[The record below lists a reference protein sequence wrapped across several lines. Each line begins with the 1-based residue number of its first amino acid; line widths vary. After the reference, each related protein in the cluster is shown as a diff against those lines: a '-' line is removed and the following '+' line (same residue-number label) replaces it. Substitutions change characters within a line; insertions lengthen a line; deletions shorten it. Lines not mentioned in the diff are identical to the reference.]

1 MENSKTYIIA
11 DLVKEL
17 DVPRTTL
24 KDWLMRY
31 EDYID
36 FEIRGRRKVYFDSSL
51 KILKEIAEMR
61 LEGKTAPEILL
72 ELSYKHPVNAD
83 FTHEVE
89 VPKIEPPETAV
100 GGLRNEHFLMK
111 NNPFVEALMPIV
123 KQQNHEME
131 QMLTT
136 KLHDMAEN
144 LHEAQLAS
152 LLPIIKRQN
161 EKTERLLTGKL
172 HDMTENIHRN
182 QLDTTRVSRQSAR
195 RILLVIALILTM
207 LVAVVLTSSNIYYML
222 MHQRNDLRLI
232 ERNLQK
238 NLEKSRELY
247 LSENLKRKEYE
258 KEQVLKLK
266 NLTKTLEDNKLSSSK
281 EIAGLKGDLRGQQ
294 KAFTVMM
301 EKYNRL
307 VEEQRSGTE
316 ELLRKIFSKEQGAVV
331 KKIDELIKQGVQ
343 DKAQET
349 RDNTKILELKEKIF
363 ELKRKIGTME
373 EEKEKEKALPS
384 SYLLDPRKPVIRNVA
399 PPETKPE
406 AITPAAV
413 KPEII
418 TPPVVK
424 PEVIKVPT
432 KK

>member
-31 EDYID
+31 EEYIE
-36 FEIRGRRKVYFDSSL
+36 FELRGRRKIYFDSSL
-51 KILKEIAEMR
+51 EVLKEIAEMR
-61 LEGKTAPEILL
+61 QEGKTAPEILL

-83 FTHEVE
+83 FTHEVDI
-89 VPKIEPPETAV
+89 PKIKDTEPQV
-100 GGLRNEHFLMK
+100 KGLTNEHFLMK
-111 NNPFVEALMPIV
+111 NNPFVETLMPIV

-131 QMLTT
+131 QMLTS

-161 EKTERLLTGKL
+161 EKTERMLTSKL

-195 RILLVIALILTM
+195 RILLVIALVLT
-207 LVAVVLTSSNIYYML
+207 LVVAVVLTSSNIYYML
-222 MHQRNDLRLI
+222 MHQREDLRLV
-232 ERNLQK
+232 EKNLEK
-238 NLEKSRELY
+238 TLEKSRELY
-247 LSENLKRKEYE
+247 ISETLKRKQHE
-258 KEQVLKLK
+258 KEQILKLQK
-266 NLTKTLEDNKLSSSK
+266 LTKMLEKNRESSSK
-281 EIAGLKGDLRGQQ
+281 EITGLKDDLKEQQ

-301 EKYNRL
+301 GKYNKL
-307 VEEQRSGTE
+307 VEEQRTSATK
-316 ELLRKIFSKEQGAVV
+316 LLKGIFSKEQGAVV
-331 KKIDELIKQGVQ
+331 KKIDELIKQSIEE
-343 DKAQET
+343 KAEE
-349 RDNTKILELKEKIF
+349 NKEKSKILDLREKIF
-363 ELKRKIGTME
+363 ELKRKIGTLE
-373 EEKEKEKALPS
+373 QEKAKAEALPA
-384 SYLLDPRKPVIRNVA
+384 SYLPDPRKPVIRNVA
-399 PPETKPE
+399 PPAT
-406 AITPAAV
+406 

-418 TPPVVK
+418 
-424 PEVIKVPT
+424 EVPT

>member
-31 EDYID
+31 EDYIE
-36 FEIRGRRKVYFDSSL
+36 FEIKGRRKVYSDSSL
-51 KILKEIAEMR
+51 KVLKEIAEMR
-61 LEGKTAPEILL
+61 QEGKTAPEILL

-89 VPKIEPPETAV
+89 VPKIETPE
-100 GGLRNEHFLMK
+100 GGVNRLTNEHFLMK

-131 QMLTT
+131 QMLTN

-161 EKTERLLTGKL
+161 ERTERMLSSKL

-195 RILLVIALILTM
+195 RILLVIALILT
-207 LVAVVLTSSNIYYML
+207 LVVAVILTSSNIYYML
-222 MHQRNDLRLI
+222 MHQRDDLRLV
-232 ERNLQK
+232 ERNLEK

-247 LSENLKRKEYE
+247 ISESLKRKQYE
-258 KEQVLKLK
+258 QEQMLKLK
-266 NLTKTLEDNKLSSSK
+266 NLTKVLEENKANSSK
-281 EIAGLKGDLRGQQ
+281 EINALKSNLKEQQ
-294 KAFTVMM
+294 EVFTVMV
-301 EKYNRL
+301 EKYNKL
-307 VEEQRSGTE
+307 VEEQRTGTE
-316 ELLRKIFSKEQGAVV
+316 DLLRKVFSKEQGAVV
-331 KKIDELIKQGVQ
+331 DKIDELIKQGVK
-343 DKAQET
+343 DKAQE
-349 RDNTKILELKEKIF
+349 NKENSKILELREKIF

-373 EEKEKEKALPS
+373 QEKAKAAALPT
-384 SYLLDPRKPVIRNVA
+384 SYLPDPRKPVIRNVA
-399 PPETKPE
+399 PPAT
-406 AITPAAV
+406 

-418 TPPVVK
+418 
-424 PEVIKVPT
+424 EVPT